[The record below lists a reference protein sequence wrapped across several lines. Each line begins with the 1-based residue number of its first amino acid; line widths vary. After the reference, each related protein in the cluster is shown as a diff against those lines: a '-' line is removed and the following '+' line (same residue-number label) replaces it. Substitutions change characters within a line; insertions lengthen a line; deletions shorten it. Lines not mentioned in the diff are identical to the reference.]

1 MRLLT
6 SRLND
11 TARSAVRFT
20 IVGLIGTL
28 VQYALYDALL
38 WLFDRWMGGVNNW
51 LTNLAFV
58 TAFFIEMTAN
68 YFFTTY
74 YTFRS
79 RPSWKNVS
87 GFAGSR
93 VVNFLIQ
100 MGLLN
105 LLLLI
110 LRHWEDAIDTD
121 RWAGLAAILIA
132 GVVNYFLLRL
142 IFRKKKEIQTQQKER
157 AAAYPVKDISRTA
170 Q

>member
-1 MRLLT
+1 MHLLT

-11 TARSAVRFT
+11 TARSAIRFT
-20 IVGLIGTL
+20 IVGLIGT
-28 VQYALYDALL
+28 VIQYVLYDALL
-38 WLFDRWMGGVNNW
+38 WLFAKGMGDVNNW

-58 TAFFIEMTAN
+58 VAFVIEMTIN

-79 RPSWKNVS
+79 RPSWKNASV
-87 GFAGSR
+87 FAGSR

-105 LLLLI
+105 LLLLV
-110 LRHWEDAIDTD
+110 LRHWDGIIDTD
-121 RWAGLAAILIA
+121 RWAGLSAILIA
-132 GVVNYFLLRL
+132 GVVNYFLLRI
-142 IFRKKKEIQTQQKER
+142 IFRKKKEIQTLQKER
-157 AAAYPVKDISRTA
+157 AASYPTENLSRTA

>member
-20 IVGLIGTL
+20 IVGLLGTTI
-28 VQYALYDALL
+28 QYALYDALL
-38 WLFDRWMGGVNNW
+38 WLFAKGTGDVNNW
-51 LTNLAFV
+51 LTNIAFV
-58 TAFFIEMTAN
+58 TAFLIEMTIN

-79 RPSWKNVS
+79 RPSWKNAG

-132 GVVNYFLLRL
+132 GVVNYFLLRV
-142 IFRKKKEIQTQQKER
+142 IFRKKKEIQTQQQER
-157 AAAYPVKDISRTA
+157 AATYPIKDLSRTA
-170 Q
+170 R

>member
-20 IVGLIGTL
+20 IIGLAGTVL
-28 VQYALYDALL
+28 QYVLYDFLL
-38 WLFDRWMGGVNNW
+38 WLFAQRDGGINNW

-58 TAFFIEMTAN
+58 LSFVLEMFSN
-68 YFFTTY
+68 YFLTTY

-93 VVNFLIQ
+93 AVNFFVQ
-100 MGLLN
+100 MGFLN
-105 LLLLI
+105 LFLLI
-110 LRHWEDAIDTD
+110 LHRWEDTIDTD
-121 RWAGLAAILIA
+121 RWAGLAAILAA
-132 GVVNYFLLRL
+132 GVVNYFLLRV
-142 IFRKKKEIQTQQKER
+142 IFRKKKEIQTQQQER
-157 AAAYPVKDISRTA
+157 AATYPIKDLSRTA
-170 Q
+170 R